1 MIEACEIVVGFVRG
15 RDAESFKSDLQFQF
29 AATHALQIALEAAS
43 RVGADTKAALPEIA
57 WVEMNGMR
65 NRLVHAYFDTDL
77 DILWRTITVAVSPM
91 LATLRAFVAD
101 A

>member
-1 MIEACEIVVGFVRG
+1 MIEACETMLGFVHG
-15 RDAESFKSDLQFQF
+15 QDADSFKTDLQFQF

-65 NRLVHAYFDTDL
+65 NRLGHAYFDTDL
-77 DILWRTITVAVSPM
+77 DILWRTITVAVPPM
-91 LATLRAFVAD
+91 LVTLRKFVA
-101 A
+101 AA